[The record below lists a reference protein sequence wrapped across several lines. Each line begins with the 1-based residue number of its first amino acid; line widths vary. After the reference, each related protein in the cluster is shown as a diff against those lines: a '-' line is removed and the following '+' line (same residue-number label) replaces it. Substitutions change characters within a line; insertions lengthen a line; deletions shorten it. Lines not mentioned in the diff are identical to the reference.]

1 MRFLVLSLSLLAL
14 PAVAATP
21 AEAATASE
29 DAATCT
35 TRHAELTKQA
45 AGFNGDTRIKRLID
59 ADLRRAMKE
68 QAEGDGDECLE
79 ALDHAAKL
87 LAGGA

>member
-1 MRFLVLSLSLLAL
+1 MRFFVLGLSLLAF
-14 PAVAATP
+14 PAAATP
-21 AEAATASE
+21 AE
-29 DAATCT
+29 DAATCI

-59 ADLRRAMKE
+59 ADLKRAMKE
-68 QAEGDGDECLE
+68 LAEGDGDECIE
-79 ALDHAAKL
+79 ALDHATKL